1 MKCPACG
8 HRPTR
13 VLDSRATEDEEAI
26 RRRRE
31 CGTCGYRFTTY
42 ERAESK
48 TLVVIKKDGRRE
60 AYDPDKILAGMVKAC
75 EKRPIPLETL
85 EQITQEIE
93 DELRRL
99 PTRQV
104 SSGLIGEKV
113 LERLR
118 RLDEVAYVRFASVN
132 REFEDARRFVEEV
145 ATLTQEREAK

>member
-1 MKCPACG
+1 
-8 HRPTR
+8 
-13 VLDSRATEDEEAI
+13 
-26 RRRRE
+26 
-31 CGTCGYRFTTY
+31 
-42 ERAESK
+42 
-48 TLVVIKKDGRRE
+48 VVIKKDGRRE